1 MPILSRAVGQSRE
14 LIKRLDALSTLP
26 RSVVKWRYSIEND
39 WSGDPAIFFYIVLSD
54 EAINPNN
61 LRQVT
66 SEIRQ
71 IITNEIESVNDW
83 ELFPYFS
90 FRSQSEQ
97 AKLKDVEFE

>member
-26 RSVVKWRYSIEND
+26 PSVVKWRYSIEND

-71 IITNEIESVNDW
+71 IITNEIEPVNDW